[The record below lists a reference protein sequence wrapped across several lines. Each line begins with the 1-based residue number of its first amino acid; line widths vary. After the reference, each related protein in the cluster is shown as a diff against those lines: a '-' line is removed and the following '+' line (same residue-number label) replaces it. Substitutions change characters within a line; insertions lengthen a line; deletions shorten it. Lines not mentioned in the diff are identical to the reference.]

1 MQFDRKQIN
10 SQVQKVLV
18 DEEKAREAEE
28 DEEEEDDDGE
38 EEESLFPD
46 DRTE

>member
-1 MQFDRKQIN
+1 MQFDRNQIN

-18 DEEKAREAEE
+18 VEEKGREA
-28 DEEEEDDDGE
+28 EEEEDDDGE
-38 EEESLFPD
+38 EEDFLFPD